1 MVSNGFTN
9 LNNLSY
15 ITAVVR
21 IYALYI
27 VSEKCR
33 IKEENVSFTQIQ
45 THGIQLSKHTN
56 ISQEQSIDNSKTKK
70 NNAPPPVT

>member
-1 MVSNGFTN
+1 VYLLIMVSNGFTN

-33 IKEENVSFTQIQ
+33 IKELRKCFFHSNTNTWYSIVKTY
-45 THGIQLSKHTN
+45 KHF
-56 ISQEQSIDNSKTKK
+56 SGTKHR
-70 NNAPPPVT
+70 